1 MNAVILGFF
10 GLGLAVLIH
19 VSLVSV
25 TLGVGLI
32 AAIYRY
38 LGYSRE
44 DSYYESF
51 ARRAFRIMVI
61 FELFSGVWGTIIT
74 VFLAGMF
81 PNLLAL
87 ATNVLFV
94 PILIALISI
103 MVRIPSIA
111 AFWYTWDR
119 ISPQKHSL
127 LGFVMA
133 LSGFGVPFG
142 FRTIF
147 AEINH
152 PHAVGEFLTSGL
164 ATTFLAFANP
174 VFWMLYA
181 HTALAAISVGGF
193 VLLSLMCHEEDRKGA
208 EVAWKFGY
216 YFLLLQIVAGV
227 AYWLTLSSYSPYIYS
242 SVTTGACLPA
252 FALKVLLVLVLLVL
266 GFRARQKIAAGE
278 IPRYAQGIGFVAIA
292 IAFIGELMN
301 SGARYP
307 YMVVTGNQGVPIEA
321 FFNYYLE
328 IPAALVYVILG
339 FLFLSIAI
347 FLAALFYGLLRE
359 YLESP
364 EF

>member
-1 MNAVILGFF
+1 MNAEILGFS

-19 VSLVSV
+19 VSFVSV

-38 LGYSRE
+38 LGYSRG
-44 DSYYESF
+44 DSYYENF

-119 ISPQKHSL
+119 ISPAKHSL

-133 LSGFGVPFG
+133 FSGFGVPFG

-147 AEINH
+147 AEINY
-152 PHAVGEFLTSGL
+152 PHAVGEYLSSGS
-164 ATTFLAFANP
+164 APAFMAFTNP
-174 VFWMLYA
+174 VFWVMYA
-181 HTALAAISVGGF
+181 HTVLAVVSVGGF
-193 VLLSLMCHEEDRKGA
+193 VLMSLMCYEGDRKGA
-208 EVAWKFGY
+208 EIAWKFGY
-216 YFLLLQIVAGV
+216 YFLPFQIVAGM
-227 AYWLTLSSYSPYIYS
+227 AYWLILSSHSPYIYS
-242 SVTTGACLPA
+242 MVTTGSYAPI
-252 FALKVLLVLVLLVL
+252 FVLKILLVLALLIV
-266 GFRARQKIAAGE
+266 GFRVRQEIAADK
-278 IPRYAQGIGFVAIA
+278 IPRYAESLGFVTIA
-292 IAFIGELMN
+292 IAFVGELMN
-301 SGARYP
+301 CGARYP
-307 YMVVTGNQGVPIEA
+307 YMVITGSQGVPVSA

-339 FLFLSIAI
+339 FLFLSIGI
-347 FLAALFYGLLRE
+347 FLAALFYRLLRE
-359 YLESP
+359 YLKSP

>member
-1 MNAVILGFF
+1 MNAEILGFS

-19 VSLVSV
+19 VSFVSV

-38 LGYSRE
+38 LGYSRG
-44 DSYYESF
+44 DGYYENF

-119 ISPQKHSL
+119 ISPGKHSL

-133 LSGFGVPFG
+133 FSGFGVPFG

-152 PHAVGEFLTSGL
+152 PQAVGVYLASGSVP
-164 ATTFLAFANP
+164 AYVAFTNP
-174 VFWMLYA
+174 VFWILYI
-181 HTALAAISVGGF
+181 HTVFAVVSVGGF
-193 VLLSLMCHEEDRKGA
+193 VLLSLMCYEGDRKGA
-208 EVAWKFGY
+208 EIAWKFGY
-216 YFLLLQIVAGV
+216 YLLPVQIVTGII
-227 AYWLTLSSYSPYIYS
+227 YWLILSIYSPYIYS
-242 SVTTGACLPA
+242 AVTTGTYLPV
-252 FALKVLLVLVLLVL
+252 FLLKMLLVLALLVL
-266 GFRARQKIAAGE
+266 GFRVRKKIVLGE
-278 IPRYAQGIGFVAIA
+278 IPRYAEGIGFVAIA
-292 IAFIGELMN
+292 TAFIGELMN

-307 YMVVTGNQGVPIEA
+307 YMVVIGSQGVPISA

-347 FLAALFYGLLRE
+347 FLAAMFYGLLRE
-359 YLESP
+359 YLGSP
-364 EF
+364 EL